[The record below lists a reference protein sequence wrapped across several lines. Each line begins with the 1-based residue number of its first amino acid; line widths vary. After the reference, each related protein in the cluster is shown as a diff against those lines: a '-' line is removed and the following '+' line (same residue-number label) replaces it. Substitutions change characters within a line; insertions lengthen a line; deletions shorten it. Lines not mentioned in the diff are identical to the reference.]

1 MDKKEKISQ
10 YKNRQTNMTED
21 DKFKEKRI
29 RNLKDR
35 ERYANNSEAKA
46 KKKYRTYKSIAYSF
60 IDMAKEEHLEELLGL
75 LKNKLNN
82 K

>member
-1 MDKKEKISQ
+1 MNKKEKISQ
-10 YKNRQTNMTED
+10 YKKRQMNLTED
-21 DKFKEKRI
+21 NKLEEKRI

-60 IDMAKEEHLEELLGL
+60 IDIAKEEHLKELLGL
-75 LKNKLNN
+75 LKYKLNN

>member
-1 MDKKEKISQ
+1 MNKEEKISQ
-10 YKNRQTNMTED
+10 YRKRQMNLTEE
-21 DKFKEKRI
+21 DKLEEKRI

-35 ERYANNSEAKA
+35 ERYTNDNEVKA
-46 KKKYRTYKSIAYSF
+46 KKKYRTYKSMAFSF

>member
-10 YKNRQTNMTED
+10 YKTRQTNMTED
-21 DKFKEKRI
+21 DKLEEKRI

>member
-1 MDKKEKISQ
+1 MNKEEKISQ
-10 YKNRQTNMTED
+10 YRKRQMNLTKED
-21 DKFKEKRI
+21 KLEEKRI
-29 RNLKDR
+29 RNLKDW

-82 K
+82 

>member
-21 DKFKEKRI
+21 DKLEEKRI

-60 IDMAKEEHLEELLGL
+60 IDMAKEEHLEELLEL

>member
-1 MDKKEKISQ
+1 MDKQEKISQ
-10 YKNRQTNMTED
+10 YKNRQTNMTKD

>member
-21 DKFKEKRI
+21 DKLEEKRI

-60 IDMAKEEHLEELLGL
+60 IDMEKEEHLEELLGL

>member
-1 MDKKEKISQ
+1 MNKEEKISQ
-10 YKNRQTNMTED
+10 YRKRQMNLTKED
-21 DKFKEKRI
+21 KLEEKRI

-60 IDMAKEEHLEELLGL
+60 IDMAKEDHLEELLGL

-82 K
+82 

>member
-1 MDKKEKISQ
+1 MNLTEEDKLE
-10 YKNRQTNMTED
+10 
-21 DKFKEKRI
+21 EKRI

-35 ERYANNSEAKA
+35 ERYTNNIEAKE
-46 KKKYRTYKSIAYSF
+46 KKKYRSYKSIAFSF

-82 K
+82 KQEIIND

>member
-21 DKFKEKRI
+21 DKLEEKRI

>member
-1 MDKKEKISQ
+1 MNKEEKISQ
-10 YKNRQTNMTED
+10 YRKRQMNLTKED
-21 DKFKEKRI
+21 KLEEKRI

-60 IDMAKEEHLEELLGL
+60 IDMAKEEHLEELQRL
-75 LKNKLNN
+75 LTNKLNN

>member
-21 DKFKEKRI
+21 DKLEEKRI

-46 KKKYRTYKSIAYSF
+46 KKKYRTYKSMAYSF
-60 IDMAKEEHLEELLGL
+60 IDIAKEGHLEELLGL

>member
-1 MDKKEKISQ
+1 M
-10 YKNRQTNMTED
+10 NFTED
-21 DKFKEKRI
+21 DKLEEKRI

>member
-1 MDKKEKISQ
+1 MDNKEKISQ
-10 YKNRQTNMTED
+10 YKNRQMNMTED
-21 DKFKEKRI
+21 DKLEEKRI

-46 KKKYRTYKSIAYSF
+46 KKKYWTYKSMAYSF
-60 IDMAKEEHLEELLGL
+60 IDMEKEEHLEELLGL

>member
-1 MDKKEKISQ
+1 MNKEEKISQ
-10 YKNRQTNMTED
+10 YRKRQMNLTKED
-21 DKFKEKRI
+21 KLEEKRI

-60 IDMAKEEHLEELLGL
+60 IDMAKEEHLKELLGL

-82 K
+82 